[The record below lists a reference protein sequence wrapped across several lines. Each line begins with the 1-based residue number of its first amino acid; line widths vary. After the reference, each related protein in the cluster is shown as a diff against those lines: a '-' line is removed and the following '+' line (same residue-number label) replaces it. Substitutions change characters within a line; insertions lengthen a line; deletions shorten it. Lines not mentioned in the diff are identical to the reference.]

1 MPKNHYL
8 CSMSDMMKIR
18 ALSDTFAQHKQ
29 VKAVERALATGQV
42 RTLHCAGLQAS
53 ASPVLFAALW
63 QIQPQL
69 MLFVLGD
76 EEEAGYFYND
86 LVKLLG
92 DEGVVFFPSSYKR
105 AVKFAQRHDAN
116 EVLRTDV
123 LTRLSTWQVGQ
134 GLYIVTYPEAL
145 SERVADTAALAT
157 HTLRIEQGQTI
168 SPTALEQ
175 QLFDLGFTRT
185 DYVYAPGEFA
195 MRGSIVDIYSYTNE
209 HPYRLDF
216 FGDEV
221 DSIRTFDIQTQLSV
235 DKLSAAT
242 IVPSVAQ
249 TAEGGRSFIEQLPD
263 AALTVFRDYTFV
275 RDRIQL
281 VYDEGF
287 TEQAQA
293 EAEAMGRERLEASRY
308 LIDGATFGQACL
320 PFRRID
326 IGARSSSADAVVT
339 FVQQAQPLFHKQFDL
354 VAHTLDELR
363 SSGHTIYIGAESSKQ
378 LERLRAIFAEID
390 SSAQF
395 VGLDNTLHAGFI
407 DRDFKVAVFTDHQI
421 FDRFHKYQLKN
432 SHVRNA
438 KVALTL
444 KELQQFEYGDYIVH
458 VDHGIGQFAGLMK
471 IPTGDTLQEVIKIN
485 YLRGDA
491 VFVSIHAL
499 HKISKYK
506 GRDGEPPKL
515 SALGTG
521 AWEKLKDRTKRKLK
535 DIARDLITLYAK
547 RRGES
552 GYQFS
557 PDSFMQ
563 HELEASFKYEDTPDQ
578 LRVTQEVKAD
588 MESKRPMDRLVCG
601 DVGFGKT
608 EIAVRAAFKAA
619 CDGKQVAVM
628 VPTTLLAYQHY
639 RTFCDRLSAFPVK
652 VEYLSRARKA
662 SEAALVRKGL
672 AEGTVDIVVGTH
684 ALIGKQIKFK
694 DLGLL
699 IIDEEHKFGV
709 AVKEK
714 LRQLR
719 VNIDTLTMSATP
731 IPRTLQF
738 SLMGARDLSS
748 INTPPPNRHPIDT
761 QVSTF
766 SGEVI
771 AEAVNFELSRNGQ
784 VFVVSHRIANLPTL
798 ASLITKHVPD
808 ARVAIAHGQMPP
820 DVMERTITDFVN
832 HDFDVLVSTTIVEN
846 GIDIANANTIIV
858 ENAHHFGLSDLH
870 QMRGRV
876 GRSNR
881 KAFCYLLAPPLAA
894 LSPDARRRLQ
904 AIESFSDLGS
914 GIHIAMQ
921 DLDIRGAGNLL
932 GAEQSGFVADLGYE
946 TYQKILKEAMVELRN
961 EEFAELFA
969 EEDVRANDLAGEV
982 FVDDCQ
988 LESDLRLFLPETY
1001 VPGNSERL
1009 LLYRELDGLLR
1020 PEEIVAYRSRLEDRF
1035 GTLPMEAEHLLQVP
1049 QLRAIG
1055 RRLGVERI
1063 VLKGGQLTLH
1073 LVSNTE
1079 SAYFRSNAFGRIIAY
1094 VSANFQQCALSQSG
1108 KPRLHIY
1115 SCADVPTALAC
1126 LERIEEMTPVA

>member
-1 MPKNHYL
+1 MTDTIT
-8 CSMSDMMKIR
+8 MQ
-18 ALSDTFAQHKQ
+18 ALANAFAHHKQ
-29 VKAVERALATGQV
+29 VKAVERALLTDDIH
-42 RTLHCAGLQAS
+42 TLHLAGLQAS
-53 ASPVLFAALW
+53 ASPMLFAALW
-63 QIQPQL
+63 QMHPRL

-86 LVKLLG
+86 LSKLLD
-92 DEGVVFFPSSYKR
+92 DEAVAFFPSSYKR

-116 EVLRTDV
+116 EILRTDV
-123 LTRLSTWQVGQ
+123 LTRLTTYHVDK

-145 SERVADTAALAT
+145 SERVTSLS
-157 HTLRIEQGQTI
+157 TLSTQTIRIEQGQSMSLTV
-168 SPTALEQ
+168 LEQ
-175 QLFDLGFTRT
+175 QLFALGFTRA

-195 MRGSIVDIYSYTNE
+195 IRGSIVDVYSFTNE
-209 HPYRLDF
+209 HPFRIDF

-221 DSIRTFDIQTQLSV
+221 DSLRTFDIQTQLSV
-235 DKLSAAT
+235 EPLKAVS
-242 IVPSVAQ
+242 IVPSVRQ
-249 TAEGGRSFIEQLPD
+249 TAEGGETFFQNLP
-263 AALTVFRDYTFV
+263 AEAITIFRDYTFV
-275 RDRIQL
+275 RDRIKL
-281 VYDEGF
+281 IYDEGF
-287 TEQAQA
+287 TTQAQA
-293 EAEAMGRERLEASRY
+293 EAEAMGSHLDSTTR
-308 LIDGATFGQACL
+308 LIDATTFGQACL

-326 IGARSSSADAVVT
+326 IGARSSSADAVIRFDQHV
-339 FVQQAQPLFHKQFDL
+339 QPLFHKQFDL
-354 VAHTLDELR
+354 VAHTLDDLQR
-363 SSGHTIYIGAESSKQ
+363 RGYTIYIGAESHKQ
-378 LERLRAIFAEID
+378 LERLRAIFAQLD
-390 SSAQF
+390 SNVRF
-395 VGLDNTLHAGFI
+395 VCVDNTLHAGFI
-407 DRDFKVAVFTDHQI
+407 DADFKVAVFTDHQI

-432 SHVRNA
+432 NHVRNA

-485 YLRGDA
+485 YQRGDA

-506 GRDGEPPKL
+506 GRDGEAPKL
-515 SALGTG
+515 SSLGSG

-535 DIARDLITLYAK
+535 DIARDLIALYAK
-547 RRGES
+547 RRGER
-552 GYQFS
+552 GHQFA

-588 MESKRPMDRLVCG
+588 MESDRPMDRLVCG

-639 RTFCDRLSAFPVK
+639 RTFSERLKDFPVK

-662 SEAALVRKGL
+662 SEATLVRKGL
-672 AEGTVDIVVGTH
+672 ADGTVNIVVGTH
-684 ALIGKQIKFK
+684 ALIGKQIQFK

-709 AVKEK
+709 SVKEK

-738 SLMGARDLSS
+738 SLMGARDLST

-761 QVSTF
+761 QVCTF

-771 AEAVNFELSRNGQ
+771 AEAINFELSRNGQ

-798 ASLITKHVPD
+798 ASLVTKHVPD

-820 DVMERTITDFVN
+820 EAMEQTITDFVN
-832 HDFDVLVSTTIVEN
+832 HDFDVLISTTIVEN

-894 LSPDARRRLQ
+894 LPPDSRRRLQ

-946 TYQKILKEAMVELRN
+946 TYQKILKEAMAELRN
-961 EEFAELFA
+961 EEFADLF
-969 EEDVRANDLAGEV
+969 ESEDEVRANDLSGEV
-982 FVDDCQ
+982 FVDECQ
-988 LESDLRLFLPETY
+988 LESDLRLFLPEGY

-1009 LLYRELDGLLR
+1009 LLYRELDGMTR
-1020 PEEIVAYRSRLEDRF
+1020 PEEVTAFRTRLEDRF
-1035 GTLPMEAEHLLQVP
+1035 GPLPLEAEHLLQVP
-1049 QLRAIG
+1049 LLRAIG
-1055 RRLGVERI
+1055 RRLGCERI
-1063 VLKGGQLTLH
+1063 VLKGGRLTLH
-1073 LVSNTE
+1073 LVSHSD
-1079 SAYFRSNAFGRIIAY
+1079 SAYFRSVAFGRIIAY
-1094 VSANFQQCALSQSG
+1094 VTTAFQSCELAKSG
-1108 KPRLHIY
+1108 KPRLFIHA
-1115 SCADVPTALAC
+1115 CADVPTALA
-1126 LERIEEMTPVA
+1126 LMQTIEATPPVD